1 MDKSNMKLIKFTSF
15 VILFSLSACF
25 TQSPA
30 PIEYNNV
37 SQAAKKNDISRNNE
51 QRIKYSNSTAT
62 AIPEQ
67 EPISSVQIKPKGD
80 LETVTFQE
88 GDSITQ
94 LASDFAV
101 SENALLLANRINN
114 KSELRAGRKLIIP
127 KIITHI
133 VKENESLISIAHEFH
148 QDQDA
153 LIKLNNIAPP
163 YKVSA
168 GDMLE
173 IIIDPDL
180 RKDTTRIVARN
191 IAPEEK
197 PAPSRE
203 VTLITSKSTSYIM
216 PSEGFIKKKF
226 GEAGGIKKEGIIIA
240 AEFRVPVKA
249 TADGQV
255 TIVANKPES
264 FGNFIIIKHN
274 DNTLSA
280 YAHLNEAIVT
290 KNQIVRKGEIIGH
303 VGKTGDVSQAELYFA
318 LKVNNKPVDPLL
330 YINKE

>member
-1 MDKSNMKLIKFTSF
+1 MDKSYMKPIKFTPF
-15 VILFSLSACF
+15 VILLSLSACF

-30 PIEYNNV
+30 PIEYNN
-37 SQAAKKNDISRNNE
+37 SSLAAKKGDIRLDSE
-51 QRIKYSNSTAT
+51 QRIKYSNTTEA

-67 EPISSVQIKPKGD
+67 EPISSVQIKPKEN
-80 LETVTFQE
+80 LEIVTFQE

-94 LASDFAV
+94 FASDFAV

-114 KSELRAGRKLIIP
+114 KNDLRAGRKLIIP

-133 VKENESLISIAHEFH
+133 VKENESLESIALEFH
-148 QDQDA
+148 QDQDV
-153 LIKLNNIAPP
+153 LIKLNNLTSP
-163 YKVSA
+163 YKVSP

-173 IIIDPDL
+173 IITEPDL
-180 RKDTTRIVARN
+180 RKDTTRVVARN
-191 IAPEEK
+191 ITPEEM
-197 PAPSRE
+197 PTPSKE
-203 VTLITSKSTSYIM
+203 VTLIASKSASYIM
-216 PSEGFIKKKF
+216 PSEGLIKKKF

-240 AEFRVPVKA
+240 TEFRAPVKA

-264 FGNFIIIKHN
+264 FGNFVIIKHK

-290 KNQIVRKGEIIGH
+290 KNQIVRKGEVIGH
-303 VGKTGDVSQAELYFA
+303 VGKTGDISQAELYFA
-318 LKVNNKPVDPLL
+318 LKVNNKPVDPLI
-330 YINKE
+330 YINKD